1 MVIEWDLLEFN
12 DDLVGFDENV
22 AWENVWV
29 YGDEMPIVS
38 DRPTC
43 N

>member
-1 MVIEWDLLEFN
+1 M
-12 DDLVGFDENV
+12 GFDENV